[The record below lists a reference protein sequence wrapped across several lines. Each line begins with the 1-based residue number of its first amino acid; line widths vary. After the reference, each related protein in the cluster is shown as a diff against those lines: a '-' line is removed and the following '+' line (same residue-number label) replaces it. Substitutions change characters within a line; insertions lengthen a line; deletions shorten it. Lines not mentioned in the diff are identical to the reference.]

1 MIPSLKVPTMTDTIV
16 FLDHG
21 SLAPGTVLR
30 PPAFAHQWI
39 DHDETKPGEVAA
51 RIKDATIVVSNKI
64 KVGAAEMDA
73 APGLKLIAVCW
84 PPPRNAALPSAT
96 CGAMR
101 NIPCPNTPSA

>member
-1 MIPSLKVPTMTDTIV
+1 MTDTIV

-73 APGLKLIAVCW
+73 APGLKLIAVCA
-84 PPPRNAALPSAT
+84 NAVSPSAT
-96 CGAMR
+96 SGAMR
-101 NIPCPNTPSA
+101 NIPCRNMPSA